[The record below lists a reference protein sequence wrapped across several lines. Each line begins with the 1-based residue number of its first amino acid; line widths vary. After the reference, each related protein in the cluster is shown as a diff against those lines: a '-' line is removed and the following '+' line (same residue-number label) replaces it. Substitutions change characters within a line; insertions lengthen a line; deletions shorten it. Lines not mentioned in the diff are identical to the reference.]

1 MFYATSDQISLLCP
15 GNEFTER
22 GWSAVARG
30 HAYAGRNRLIQ
41 DKVMFEDRS
50 LGTRARVSES
60 DSVGDLI
67 GDAKRSF
74 RAQADHDRRAAGVEA
89 EVTAARSRARAGE
102 RGPQAGQP
110 GGAGRPGGDPGR

>member
-1 MFYATSDQISLLCP
+1 MMFYATSDQISLLCP

-60 DSVGDLI
+60 ETAIAASSPSRRYGQAIEDGVPQLSPFITVAAVGTEASAPSARL
-67 GDAKRSF
+67 RS
-74 RAQADHDRRAAGVEA
+74 
-89 EVTAARSRARAGE
+89 T
-102 RGPQAGQP
+102 
-110 GGAGRPGGDPGR
+110 